1 MRRKNAL
8 SNLANRGWP
17 AGLIGCAFA
26 AFLLP
31 NKYYFDNFQA
41 FKRRFNR
48 SHTDS
53 RGNGEKKPAQNMTSC
68 VIGMLAPRTDP
79 QKRVKARGC
88 VFATGFSMVL
98 FYNGRRQANMSKTE
112 N

>member
-1 MRRKNAL
+1 MEKRK
-8 SNLANRGWP
+8 S
-17 AGLIGCAFA
+17 
-26 AFLLP
+26 
-31 NKYYFDNFQA
+31 
-41 FKRRFNR
+41 
-48 SHTDS
+48 
-53 RGNGEKKPAQNMTSC
+53 AQNDVTSC

-98 FYNGRRQANMSKTE
+98 FYNGRRQASMSKTE